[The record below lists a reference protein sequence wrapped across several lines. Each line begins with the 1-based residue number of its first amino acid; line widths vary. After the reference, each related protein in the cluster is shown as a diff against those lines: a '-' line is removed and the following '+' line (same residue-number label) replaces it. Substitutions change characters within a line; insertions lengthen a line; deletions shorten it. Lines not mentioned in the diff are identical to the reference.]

1 MMELILKLLKEQ
13 PEVAFEIVREYINQY
28 KPVAYGLAK
37 EYLSIAKDCTECDEL
52 YKIKPANKKKM
63 FDAYKE
69 AGFTDDQA
77 LALILNDNLQL
88 MKNLKEISAN
98 SSNTTVKSVSY
109 K

>member
-1 MMELILKLLKEQ
+1 MELILKLLKKQ
-13 PEVAFEIVREYINQY
+13 PEVAFEIIRGYINQY

-37 EYLSIAKDCTECDEL
+37 EYLSIAKDYTECDEL
-52 YKIKPANKKKM
+52 YKIKAANKKKM

-98 SSNTTVKSVSY
+98 SSNTTYSVSC

>member
-1 MMELILKLLKEQ
+1 ML
-13 PEVAFEIVREYINQY
+13 
-28 KPVAYGLAK
+28 
-37 EYLSIAKDCTECDEL
+37 T
-52 YKIKPANKKKM
+52 KKQ
-63 FDAYKE
+63 
-69 AGFTDDQA
+69 GFTDDQA

>member
-1 MMELILKLLKEQ
+1 MMELILKLLKKQ
-13 PEVAFEIVREYINQY
+13 PEVAFEIIRGYINRY

-37 EYLSIAKDCTECDEL
+37 EYLSIAKDYTECDEL
-52 YKIKPANKKKM
+52 YKIKAANKKKM

-98 SSNTTVKSVSY
+98 SSNTTYSVSC

>member
-1 MMELILKLLKEQ
+1 MMELILKLLKKQ
-13 PEVAFEIVREYINQY
+13 PEVAFEIIRGYINQY

-37 EYLSIAKDCTECDEL
+37 EYLSIAKDYTECDEL
-52 YKIKPANKKKM
+52 HKIKAANKKKM

-98 SSNTTVKSVSY
+98 SSNTTYSVSC

>member
-1 MMELILKLLKEQ
+1 
-13 PEVAFEIVREYINQY
+13 
-28 KPVAYGLAK
+28 
-37 EYLSIAKDCTECDEL
+37 
-52 YKIKPANKKKM
+52 M

-98 SSNTTVKSVSY
+98 SSNTTVK
-109 K
+109 